1 MIHARMKHAGRARI
15 FSAREHN
22 ASRMT
27 ALLRS
32 LDLLITSRY
41 HACVLSMAGFV
52 PQVAV
57 GHDTRLATIYRDL
70 GLKDRW
76 FIDPGSAIGTE
87 SPTAGLFAGLQD
99 RVDLLLKD
107 PVLQKDLLC
116 RGYKAHRGRARRN
129 RGLLADFVVQNL
141 GKTWN
146 CGSSAAEPEPAVS
159 YKGGAAWAA

>member
-1 MIHARMKHAGRARI
+1 
-15 FSAREHN
+15 
-22 ASRMT
+22 MT

-41 HACVLSMAGFV
+41 HACVLSMAAFV

-70 GLKDRW
+70 GLKERW

-107 PVLQKDLLC
+107 PGLQKSLLC
-116 RGYKAHRGRARRN
+116 RGYEEHLGRAWKN
-129 RGLLADFVVQNL
+129 RKLLEDFVERNF
-141 GKTWN
+141 GKA
-146 CGSSAAEPEPAVS
+146 GSIGSPADEPDLAVS